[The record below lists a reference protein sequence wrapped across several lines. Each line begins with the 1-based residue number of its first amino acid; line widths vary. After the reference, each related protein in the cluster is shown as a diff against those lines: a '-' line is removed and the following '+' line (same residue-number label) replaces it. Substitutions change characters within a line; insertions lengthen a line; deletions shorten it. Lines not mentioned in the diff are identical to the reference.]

1 MALVEITPQEYD
13 VEIDIVYATD
23 RNITG
28 APIYTRPACYLHAD
42 AAACLKKAAAM
53 AKRQG
58 VKLRILDAFRPQ
70 EAQRAL
76 WNHSPNPDFVANPDF
91 GSPHGR
97 GVAIDLTLIDQN
109 GKELDMGAGFDEMH
123 NRSYHGS
130 ELISKQAEANR
141 LLLLGIMVSA
151 GFEYYDHEW
160 WHYQL
165 PDAARKYPLF
175 SDSALAQP
183 MMRR

>member
-13 VEIDIVYATD
+13 VDIDIVYATD
-23 RNITG
+23 RNFTG
-28 APIYTRPACYLHAD
+28 APIYSRPACYLHRD
-42 AAACLKKAAAM
+42 AADCLKKAVAM
-53 AKRQG
+53 TRRHGKRIR
-58 VKLRILDAFRPQ
+58 VLDAFRPQ

-76 WNHSPNPDFVANPDF
+76 WNHTPNPDFIANPDL

-97 GVAIDLTLIDQN
+97 GVAIDLTLLDEN

-123 NRSYHGS
+123 IRSYHGADG
-130 ELISKQAEANR
+130 LSKDAEANR

-151 GFEYYDHEW
+151 GLEYYDHEW

-165 PDAARKYPLF
+165 PNARSKYPLL
-175 SDSALAQP
+175 SDSSLP
-183 MMRR
+183 ESMMK

>member
-23 RNITG
+23 RNFTG
-28 APIYTRPACYLHAD
+28 APIYKRPACYLHQD
-42 AAACLKKAAAM
+42 AAACLKKASIIAR
-53 AKRQG
+53 RQG
-58 VKLRILDAFRPQ
+58 VKFRLLDAFRPQ

-76 WNHSPNPDFVANPDF
+76 WNHTPNADFVANPDI

-97 GVAIDLTLIDQN
+97 GVAIDLTLLDEN
-109 GKELDMGAGFDEMH
+109 GKELDMGTGFDEMDIK
-123 NRSYHGS
+123 SYHGADGLS
-130 ELISKQAEANR
+130 HAAEANR

-151 GFEYYDHEW
+151 GFEYYEHEW

-165 PDAARKYPLF
+165 PKARTRYPLF
-175 SDSALAQP
+175 SDSSLSVP
-183 MMRR
+183 MMG